1 MVNED
6 APTLDLGPDD
16 LGDGALA
23 CAGQAREPEGKAGDV
38 ILHAESFL
46 SQFVPW

>member
-6 APTLDLGPDD
+6 APTLNLRPDD

-23 CAGQAREPEGKAGDV
+23 CAGQAREPEGEASGV
-38 ILHAESFL
+38 VLHA
-46 SQFVPW
+46 